1 MKSPK
6 IILGILLSLTLLGVG
21 ARELGLQKT
30 PGDVSQGEKYSD
42 RYVTFIFPKLVREV
56 QIRLNLV
63 NNPGEIK
70 HDLKEFAPKYE
81 ELIADAGRKADEN
94 LANEPRD
101 AAFAERFWAEKK
113 RILKAEYGID
123 WKSPAEMNPEEVIF
137 D

>member
-1 MKSPK
+1 MKSSK
-6 IILGILLSLTLLGVG
+6 VIIGILLSLTLLGVG
-21 ARELGLQKT
+21 ARELGLQKM
-30 PGDVSQGEKYSD
+30 PSDVSQGEKYSD
-42 RYVTFIFPKLVREV
+42 RYIAFVFPKLVREV

-63 NNPGEIK
+63 KNPGEIK
-70 HDLKEFAPKYE
+70 HDLKEFAPKYQ
-81 ELIADAGRKADEN
+81 ELIAAAGRKADEN

-123 WKSPAEMNPEEVIF
+123 WKSPAEMNPEVVF

>member
-1 MKSPK
+1 MKSSK
-6 IILGILLSLTLLGVG
+6 VILGILLSLTLLGVG
-21 ARELGLQKT
+21 ARLGLQKT
-30 PGDVSQGEKYSD
+30 PDDVSQSEKYRD
-42 RYVTFIFPKLVREV
+42 RYVAFVFPKLVREV
-56 QIRLNLV
+56 QIRLNLGK
-63 NNPGEIK
+63 NPGEIK

-81 ELIADAGRKADEN
+81 QLIADAGRKADEN

-123 WKSPAEMNPEEVIF
+123 WKSPADMNPEVVF